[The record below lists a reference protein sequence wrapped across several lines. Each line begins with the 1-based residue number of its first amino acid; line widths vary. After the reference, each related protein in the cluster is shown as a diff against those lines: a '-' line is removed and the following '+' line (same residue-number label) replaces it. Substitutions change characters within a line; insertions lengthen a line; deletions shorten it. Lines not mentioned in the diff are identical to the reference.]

1 VLGYVIIPGMRSEAG
16 RYIMIN
22 RLIGRGGQQVAVAV
36 VIGLFAW
43 ANDLGVFTTVA
54 SIVIAV
60 FMLAVLQTGER
71 CLEKLTAINEKL
83 DRPI

>member
-1 VLGYVIIPGMRSEAG
+1 MSNTLM
-16 RYIMIN
+16 
-22 RLIGRGGQQVAVAV
+22 GRGGQQVAVAV
-36 VIGLFAW
+36 VAGLLARVSGHGIFA
-43 ANDLGVFTTVA
+43 VVA

-83 DRPI
+83 DRQA